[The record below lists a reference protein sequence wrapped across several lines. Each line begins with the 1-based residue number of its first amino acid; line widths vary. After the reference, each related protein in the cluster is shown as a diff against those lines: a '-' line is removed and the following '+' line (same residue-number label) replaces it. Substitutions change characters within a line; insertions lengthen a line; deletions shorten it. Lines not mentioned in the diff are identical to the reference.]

1 MAAAC
6 VQLDGVSKHFGSTT
20 AVSDL
25 TLQVQEG
32 ETLGLLG
39 PNGAGKSTTLAMIA
53 GLVRPSSGSITV
65 FGRDLAEH
73 RLSIM
78 RRVGVLSEN
87 PSFYEHL
94 SVANNLSLLA
104 RLSGR
109 ELTLERALDMA
120 DLLPYA
126 DQRVG
131 TLSRGLRQ
139 RVGLAQAFL
148 TEPELLVLDEPT
160 TALDA
165 DQAAQTIEHLRRLS
179 KTASVTIILS
189 THQLDEIETLCDRVA
204 VLEAGRL
211 MLCEK
216 AEAIATYDRTHV
228 DVLLDAPEAAGRKL
242 ALESWV
248 DEVEIR
254 KGRLRVRLR
263 DATPNH
269 LAAFLIAAGHPV
281 QGIVPRRR
289 TVQELYLK
297 AKNI

>member
-1 MAAAC
+1 MPNTC
-6 VQLDGVSKHFGSTT
+6 VRLEGVSKHFGSTA

-25 TLQVQEG
+25 TLQVEEG
-32 ETLGLLG
+32 EILGLLG

-53 GLVRPSSGSITV
+53 GLVRPSAGVITV
-65 FGRDLAEH
+65 FGRDLAEN
-73 RLSIM
+73 RLTISQRM
-78 RRVGVLSEN
+78 GVLSEN

-94 SVANNLSLLA
+94 SVARNLALLA

-109 ELTLERALDMA
+109 ELTLDRALDMVG
-120 DLLPYA
+120 LLPYA

-165 DQAAQTIEHLRRLS
+165 EQAMQTIEHLRQLAR
-179 KTASVTIILS
+179 TAHVTIILS
-189 THQLDEIETLCDRVA
+189 THQIDEVEALCDRVA

-216 AEAIATYDRTHV
+216 AESILTYDRSQV
-228 DVLLDAPEAAGRKL
+228 DVLLDSPEAAGRKL
-242 ALESWV
+242 AQEPWV
-248 DEVEIR
+248 DEVEVR
-254 KGRLRVRLR
+254 RGRLRVRLNN
-263 DATPNH
+263 ASPNQ
-269 LAAFLIAAGHPV
+269 LASFLIAAGHPV
-281 QGIVPRRR
+281 NGIVPRRR
-289 TVQELYLK
+289 SVQELYLK
-297 AKNI
+297 AKNV